1 MLQDWTTAFIDGNLC
16 LPSQNLFIPTDFSI
30 RDPAPKVITALP
42 ALFASLTI
50 QGTYIWS
57 FFIGSI
63 VSKYLLYPMQ
73 EQASEVGL
81 YEVCCFNLHRS
92 NTHSYWGRLHSQDYG
107 TSQTPSSTHPRLAF
121 RSSSIVLSPTTPQK
135 QLFSRAFSL
144 GYLLTTWMNMVS
156 SLSSFLV
163 IIVDPSARDCTIV
176 FNWNEDS

>member
-1 MLQDWTTAFIDGNLC
+1 LIQQLTPEVVRIFWYSKQFEGKTSEKEPWYGTDYIIERIDKKLLEDWTTAFIDGNLC

-92 NTHSYWGRLHSQDYG
+92 NTHSY
-107 TSQTPSSTHPRLAF
+107 
-121 RSSSIVLSPTTPQK
+121 
-135 QLFSRAFSL
+135 
-144 GYLLTTWMNMVS
+144 
-156 SLSSFLV
+156 
-163 IIVDPSARDCTIV
+163 
-176 FNWNEDS
+176 